1 MRQMHLQYTKLR
13 RLAED
18 AQPSRRIE
26 LVLSR
31 IERERVRAIRAA
43 KQTTVGELGEQ
54 TERLVHHCGTR

>member
-1 MRQMHLQYTKLR
+1 MHLQYTKLR

-43 KQTTVGELGEQ
+43 KQTTVGEPGEQ